1 VFDRRHA
8 RLGTVFVQRDAWR
21 ERTRP
26 VGAAGLGK
34 VSNYACIGGL
44 GMVKASPYLVIPDF
58 PTEKLVNEA

>member
-1 VFDRRHA
+1 M
-8 RLGTVFVQRDAWR
+8 
-21 ERTRP
+21 
-26 VGAAGLGK
+26 GAAGLGK